1 MSVSGAAAKH
11 RFDRSLMQY
20 NAPMSQ
26 LIGASPAIQALREEV
41 ELIAHS
47 EAKVLITGES
57 GVGKEVLAKLVY
69 QRGRRRHAKLLTLN
83 CAGLS
88 ESLLESELFGHT
100 KGSFTGADRDKPG
113 LLDLADN
120 GTAFLDE
127 VGEMSARMQSLLLR
141 FMETG
146 EIQPVGGITAPRHVN
161 VRIIAA
167 TNRSLQEQV
176 QTGSFRSDLYYRLN
190 VIHLTIPPLRERP
203 EDIVPL
209 LTHFLMTL
217 SEHHRVAKPELAAST
232 VERLVA
238 YSWPGNVRELKN
250 VSEQLVVRRG
260 GKLVNPCDLPPTLA
274 VTEPKVAVAAT
285 PALVQST
292 PIADQ
297 LFDKMVVDGESF
309 WSAVYPIFIR
319 RDLTRDNLRQVVQK
333 GLRQTRGNY
342 KLLVNLFNMDDQ
354 DYRRFL
360 TFLRKH
366 HCQVPFWEFRTAAL
380 KSRREAQNVSRAS

>member
-1 MSVSGAAAKH
+1 M
-11 RFDRSLMQY
+11 LY

-26 LIGASPAIQALREEV
+26 LIGESPAIQALREEV

-57 GVGKEVLAKLVY
+57 GVGKEVLARLVY

-100 KGSFTGADRDKPG
+100 RGSFTGADRDKPG

-127 VGEMSARMQSLLLR
+127 VGEMSTRMQTLLLR

-146 EIQPVGGITAPRHVN
+146 EIQPVGGITACHHVN

-176 QTGSFRSDLYYRLN
+176 QAGTFRSDLYYRLN

-203 EDIVPL
+203 EDVVPL
-209 LTHFLMTL
+209 LTHFLTSL
-217 SEHHRVAKPELAAST
+217 SDLHRVPKPELAPST
-232 VERLVA
+232 IERLVGYA
-238 YSWPGNVRELKN
+238 WPGNVRELKN

-260 GKLVNPCDLPPTLA
+260 GKLVTVNDLPPSLA
-274 VTEPKVAVAAT
+274 VSAEQKISIGTTTVLAQP
-285 PALVQST
+285 S

-319 RDLTRDNLRQVVQK
+319 RDLTRDHLRQVVQK

>member
-1 MSVSGAAAKH
+1 
-11 RFDRSLMQY
+11 
-20 NAPMSQ
+20 MSQ

-176 QTGSFRSDLYYRLN
+176 QAGSFRSDLYYRLN

-238 YSWPGNVRELKN
+238 YAWPGNVRELKN

-260 GKLVNPCDLPPTLA
+260 GKLVNPGDLPPALG
-274 VTEPKVAVAAT
+274 VTAPKFAVAAT
-285 PALVQST
+285 AAVQQST
-292 PIADQ
+292 PVADQ

>member
-1 MSVSGAAAKH
+1 M
-11 RFDRSLMQY
+11 LY

-57 GVGKEVLAKLVY
+57 GVGKEVLARLVY

-88 ESLLESELFGHT
+88 ESLLESELFGHL

-127 VGEMSARMQSLLLR
+127 VGEMSTRMQTLLLR

-146 EIQPVGGITAPRHVN
+146 EIQPVGGITPPRHVN

-167 TNRSLQEQV
+167 TNRSLQDQV
-176 QTGSFRSDLYYRLN
+176 QAGTFRSDLYYRLN
-190 VIHLTIPPLRERP
+190 VIHLTIPPLRERK
-203 EDIVPL
+203 EDVVPL
-209 LTHFLMTL
+209 LTHFLTTL
-217 SEHHRVAKPELAAST
+217 SEQHRVPKPELTEST
-232 VERLVA
+232 VERLVS

-260 GKLVNPCDLPPTLA
+260 GKLVNPGDLPPTLA
-274 VTEPKVAVAAT
+274 VSEPKIVVGAT
-285 PALVQST
+285 TQVSPQINH
-292 PIADQ
+292 IADQ

>member
-1 MSVSGAAAKH
+1 M
-11 RFDRSLMQY
+11 LY

-176 QTGSFRSDLYYRLN
+176 QAGSFRSDLYYRLN

-238 YSWPGNVRELKN
+238 YAWPGNVRELKN

-260 GKLVNPCDLPPTLA
+260 GKLVNPCDLPATLS
-274 VTEPKVAVAAT
+274 VTEPKFAVAAT
-285 PALVQST
+285 PALAQST

>member
-1 MSVSGAAAKH
+1 
-11 RFDRSLMQY
+11 
-20 NAPMSQ
+20 MSQ
-26 LIGASPAIQALREEV
+26 LIGVSPAIQALRDEV
-41 ELIAHS
+41 ELIAQS

-57 GVGKEVLAKLVY
+57 GVGKEVLARLVY

-113 LLDLADN
+113 LLDLAN
-120 GTAFLDE
+120 HGTAFLDE
-127 VGEMSARMQSLLLR
+127 VGEMSTRMQTLLLR

-146 EIQPVGGITAPRHVN
+146 EIQPVGGITACHHVD

-176 QTGSFRSDLYYRLN
+176 QAGTFRSDLYYRLN

-209 LTHFLMTL
+209 LTHFIMVL
-217 SEHHRVAKPELAAST
+217 SEQHRVPKPELTTGAI
-232 VERLVA
+232 ERLLA

-250 VSEQLVVRRG
+250 VSEQLIVRRG
-260 GKLVNPCDLPPTLA
+260 GKVVTANELPPALA
-274 VTEPKVAVAAT
+274 VAEPKIPVGASPGAAV
-285 PALVQST
+285 SN

-297 LFDKMVVDGESF
+297 LFDKMVVEGESF

-319 RDLTRDNLRQVVQK
+319 RDLTRDHLRQVVQK

-342 KLLVNLFNMDDQ
+342 RLLVNLFNMDDQ

-380 KSRREAQNVSRAS
+380 KSRREAANASRAS